1 MFNIAKIK
9 NNKIF
14 YMIEGRRVFTF
25 NSLQKMRWMTGSSN
39 DRGDRFTLLE
49 KS

>member
-25 NSLQKMRWMTGSSN
+25 NLLQKMTWMIGLSN
-39 DRGDRFTLLE
+39 DWGDRFILLE